1 MTTLN
6 AQQRAWLDIQRSS
19 IERELR
25 SHEASDLPVIFAGV
39 AALRRELGRQIDLT
53 TADGVALFEELHQLI
68 DQLML
73 ERLEKRFGQMA
84 EEARRDPLTGIGHR
98 GAFEQRLLAEIE
110 RSRRYQRRLALILF
124 DLDRFK
130 QVNDRFGHPT
140 GDQLLHD
147 FARALQQSLRQ
158 SDEPFRIG
166 GDEFAAVLPET
177 SLETGETII
186 RRIEGSAHLA
196 RWATWKGLFGVSWG
210 VSNWPADLLRSSNL
224 AGGDSS
230 HIAAGTAA
238 EADILIR
245 IADQRLYERK
255 RRAHQTRPR

>member
-6 AQQRAWLDIQRSS
+6 AQQRAWLDLQRST
-19 IERELR
+19 IERQLR
-25 SHEASDLPVIFAGV
+25 AHEASDLPVIFAEV
-39 AALRRELGRQIDLT
+39 AARRRELGRQIDLT
-53 TADGVALFEELHQLI
+53 TAEGRTLFEELHQLI
-68 DQLML
+68 DLLLL

-98 GAFEQRLLAEIE
+98 GAFERRLVAEIE

-140 GDQLLHD
+140 GDQLLRD

-158 SDEPFRIG
+158 SDQPFRIG

-186 RRIEGSAHLA
+186 RRIEGSDHLVK
-196 RWATWKGLFGVSWG
+196 WATWKELFGVSWG
-210 VSNWPADLLRSSNL
+210 IANWPADLRSSDL
-224 AGGDSS
+224 AGGDSG
-230 HIAAGTAA
+230 HLPAGTAA

-255 RRAHQTRPR
+255 RRAHQPRPR